1 MGVGGGEGVNVRVR
15 VCVCACVLCR
25 LFQMV
30 VLDAENM
37 DYPSQKC
44 HRQICYS
51 RRVTQGTTKD
61 IPTETMRFMPDRKK
75 VEQVNAFF
83 SAVNKNPHN
92 HEPVK
97 HIKGCRLGRGKS
109 RMGQAEDSILQV
121 SQLTQF
127 KQTQEWGRY
136 PDGFRHLWETL
147 LLKNLGSHCREKIA
161 GKMDSEFKL
170 LI

>member
-1 MGVGGGEGVNVRVR
+1 MSQANLLQPDRVLSGA
-15 VCVCACVLCR
+15 V
-25 LFQMV
+25 
-30 VLDAENM
+30 
-37 DYPSQKC
+37 
-44 HRQICYS
+44 
-51 RRVTQGTTKD
+51 RVTQGTTKD

-97 HIKGCRLGRGKS
+97 DIKGCRLGRGKS

-147 LLKNLGSHCREKIA
+147 LLENLGSHCREKIA